1 MSYFGFSAEL
11 TTARI
16 LFALSFVNIL
26 NRSEIDDDSFAA
38 LMQLFFEFDG
48 YLKGL
53 ADALDVEF

>member
-1 MSYFGFSAEL
+1 MPHYGFSAEL

-26 NRSEIDDDSFAA
+26 NRAEIDDDSFAA
-38 LMQLFFEFDG
+38 LMQLFFGFDD
-48 YLKGL
+48 YLKGF

>member
-1 MSYFGFSAEL
+1 MPHYGFSAEL

-26 NRSEIDDDSFAA
+26 NHAEIDDDSCIA

-53 ADALDVEF
+53 SDALDVEF